1 MIVNIIYD
9 GNVLVL
15 AYVERE
21 NDMKKLLMVGGT
33 RYMLPV
39 IEMAHKIDAYVI
51 TCDFCP
57 NNIAHKY
64 SDEYC
69 NVSVV
74 DKNAVL
80 KIAQEKEINGIMA
93 FASDPGV
100 VTAAYV
106 AEKMGLPF
114 QCSYE
119 SACILQ
125 DKGLFRQFLWENGFN
140 CPHFKRYTN
149 IDEPFSDVDFFKWP
163 VIVKPVDSAGSKGV
177 TKVESPDELLD
188 AIEIAIAAS
197 FSDSFIVEDFL
208 TFNGFHSSAD
218 VFTVNGE
225 LKFVTYSDQLF
236 DLQSDNQYAPA
247 MIIWPTTMS
256 IENQNYLTRETQR
269 LMSLLNM
276 KNGIYNVE
284 SCVGAD
290 GKPYLMEISPRGGG
304 CKIAEI
310 QEMAMG
316 ARLIENEVRSALGM
330 PILEFDI
337 HPSDGNWCEMLVH
350 AGRNQI
356 GILEKISVDQF
367 IMDKYVKVMDF
378 CVTAGDEVKC
388 FNGGSTSL
396 GDMVFRFETREQLD
410 QVMARSREWLNIE
423 CKR

>member
-1 MIVNIIYD
+1 
-9 GNVLVL
+9 
-15 AYVERE
+15 
-21 NDMKKLLMVGGT
+21 
-33 RYMLPV
+33 MLPV